1 MLVVIK
7 CLGYGGA
14 ERLLVDLM
22 ASRDA
27 GSFDYEVA
35 YVLAAENALVPAVR
49 AEGVPVHDL
58 GATHNWDLRWMPRFA
73 TLLRRGHF
81 DVVHFHLPYAAAM
94 GRLVVATLPGDRR
107 PVVVYTEHSLWEK
120 TAAPVRVLNRLGVN
134 RDQALVAVSPAAHDA
149 LPEALRPRAEVVVH
163 GVHLS
168 RSDEMLGVR
177 REVRAEVRAE
187 LGVGC
192 DQLLVLTVA
201 NLRVE
206 KGYDVLLDAARLVAD
221 RGVPIHFAAVGRGP
235 LRDELHARQKTLGL
249 EANFTFLGQRSD
261 VLRLLAA
268 SDVFVLASR
277 HEGLPVA
284 LMEATSMGLPI
295 VATRVGGVP
304 GVLTDELDAL
314 LVPPGQPDSLAQA
327 IERLA
332 GDPGLGQRLGRAAK
346 ARSAMFDITV
356 TSRRMEDI
364 YREVVEDA
372 HAGDDADKGPLVLHV
387 IPTPAGRGA
396 QREARALA
404 DQLDQPGVRRHRVL
418 SLFDGDEEVRADF
431 SLRFPGRS
439 GPAAGFDPRL
449 VWRLRTALAA
459 HDPAVVVAH
468 GSDPLKFLVPAMVG
482 RRRPLVYYVIGTYAG
497 SPDRRLQL
505 GLWRWLSSRADVV
518 AACGDDVRQECVDLL
533 ALPPDMVALVVNGRD
548 PERFAPRPPGP
559 PAAEPLV
566 VFVGALAPTKR
577 PARFIEVVAALRA
590 QGQPLRAQVVGEGPL
605 GSDLV
610 PAAAAAKVD
619 LLGRRPDVPELLR
632 QADLLVFPS
641 EAAGEGMPGVL
652 IEAGLS
658 GLPVVATAVPGVST
672 IVEEGR
678 PGVVGDVDDFG
689 ALVSATGRLLAD
701 TQLRAEMGRAARA
714 RCLDRFSMAAA
725 ARRWSAVLDPL
736 LTRRP

>member
-1 MLVVIK
+1 
-7 CLGYGGA
+7 
-14 ERLLVDLM
+14 
-22 ASRDA
+22 
-27 GSFDYEVA
+27 
-35 YVLAAENALVPAVR
+35 
-49 AEGVPVHDL
+49 
-58 GATHNWDLRWMPRFA
+58 
-73 TLLRRGHF
+73 
-81 DVVHFHLPYAAAM
+81 
-94 GRLVVATLPGDRR
+94 
-107 PVVVYTEHSLWEK
+107 
-120 TAAPVRVLNRLGVN
+120 
-134 RDQALVAVSPAAHDA
+134 
-149 LPEALRPRAEVVVH
+149 
-163 GVHLS
+163 
-168 RSDEMLGVR
+168 
-177 REVRAEVRAE
+177 
-187 LGVGC
+187 
-192 DQLLVLTVA
+192 
-201 NLRVE
+201 
-206 KGYDVLLDAARLVAD
+206 
-221 RGVPIHFAAVGRGP
+221 
-235 LRDELHARQKTLGL
+235 
-249 EANFTFLGQRSD
+249 
-261 VLRLLAA
+261 
-268 SDVFVLASR
+268 
-277 HEGLPVA
+277 
-284 LMEATSMGLPI
+284 
-295 VATRVGGVP
+295 
-304 GVLTDELDAL
+304 
-314 LVPPGQPDSLAQA
+314 
-327 IERLA
+327 
-332 GDPGLGQRLGRAAK
+332 
-346 ARSAMFDITV
+346 
-356 TSRRMEDI
+356 MEDI

-590 QGQPLRAQVVGEGPL
+590 EGQPLRAQVVGEGPL

-658 GLPVVATAVPGVST
+658 GLPVVATAVPRGQHHRRGRSH
-672 IVEEGR
+672 R
-678 PGVVGDVDDFG
+678 PGRRRRRLRGPGVGDRPP
-689 ALVSATGRLLAD
+689 AGRHPA
-701 TQLRAEMGRAARA
+701 AGRDGPGGPGPLQERFSVAPPPGPGWPSSARA
-714 RCLDRFSMAAA
+714 RPA
-725 ARRWSAVLDPL
+725 PL
-736 LTRRP
+736 IRSRRPAA